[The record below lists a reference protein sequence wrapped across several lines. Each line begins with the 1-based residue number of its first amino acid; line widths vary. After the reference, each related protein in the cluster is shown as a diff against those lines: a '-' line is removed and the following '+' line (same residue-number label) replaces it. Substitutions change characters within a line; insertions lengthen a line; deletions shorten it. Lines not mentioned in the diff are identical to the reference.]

1 MRYAQAQSVAN
12 PAAERTNLGQNTG
25 GANREHGIDRRVAL
39 CCVNDQCQ
47 HTFPQNPDDFEEFK
61 STRRASPKFSVVTER
76 QPFVISKLME
86 HESKLFTAS

>member
-47 HTFPQNPDDFEEFK
+47 HTFPQNTLASFLKIPTILRNSRAPEELPQNFRL
-61 STRRASPKFSVVTER
+61 SLSASR
-76 QPFVISKLME
+76 L
-86 HESKLFTAS
+86 